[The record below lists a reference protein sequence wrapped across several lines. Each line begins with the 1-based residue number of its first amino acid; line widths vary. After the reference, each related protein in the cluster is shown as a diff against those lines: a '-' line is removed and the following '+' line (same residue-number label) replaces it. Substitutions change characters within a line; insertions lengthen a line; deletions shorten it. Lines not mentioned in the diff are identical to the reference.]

1 MVFFKLFE
9 KILMQGEQLYII
21 TGSSKGIGLG
31 LVNHLIQTP
40 FIRVIGISR
49 TKTGIEHP
57 NFTEISCDLSDLDS
71 IPGILDRIFPTG
83 TFSRIVLV
91 NNGGTLGEIEYV
103 GALSPKNIAEVFS
116 INAIAPAILMNAF
129 VSKYASYQQ
138 TERVVINIS
147 SGAATKAID
156 GWAMY
161 SASKAAINAMSQ
173 TAQKEAKLKGTGIRI
188 FALAPGVVD
197 TEMQAIIRQSD
208 EKSFSQLKRF
218 QEMKA
223 GNLLS
228 TPATVAEKI
237 RYLVEH
243 LADFPEV
250 TQDIRNF

>member
-1 MVFFKLFE
+1 
-9 KILMQGEQLYII
+9 MQGEHLYII

-31 LVNHLIQTP
+31 LVNHLIQNP
-40 FIRVIGISR
+40 GIRVIGISR

-57 NFTEISCDLSDLDS
+57 NFTEIACDLSDLNS
-71 IPGILDRIFPTG
+71 IPGILDRIFPNG

-91 NNGGTLGEIEYV
+91 NNAGTLGKIEYF

-116 INAIAPAILMNAF
+116 INTIAPAILMNAF
-129 VSKYASYQQ
+129 VSKYASYQKA
-138 TERVVINIS
+138 ERAVINIS

-161 SASKAAINAMSQ
+161 SASKAAINSMSQ
-173 TAQKEAKLKGTGIRI
+173 TAQKEAELKGTGIRI

-197 TEMQAIIRQSD
+197 TEMQAIIRKSD
-208 EKSFSQLKRF
+208 EESFSQLKRF

-228 TPATVAEKI
+228 DPASVAEKI
-237 RYLVEH
+237 QYLVEH

-250 TQDIRNF
+250 IQDVRNF